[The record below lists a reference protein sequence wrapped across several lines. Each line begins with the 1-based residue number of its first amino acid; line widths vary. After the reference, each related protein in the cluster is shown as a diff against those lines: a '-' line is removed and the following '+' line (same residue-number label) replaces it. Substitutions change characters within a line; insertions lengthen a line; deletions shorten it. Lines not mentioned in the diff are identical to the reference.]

1 MSISCK
7 PTPLSVLK
15 VQNVPNFDHILTQIE
30 SKFRTFW
37 TFRMD
42 CGVCLQ
48 DINMRFFRAGQKFY
62 RENIIF
68 YFLTTFGKKCVSE
81 IQKSAFS
88 EKSAIFKISNL
99 IFKIFWKKFEKK
111 FWTFLFF
118 CRIDNPPGFLE
129 WVRFWKFIENFRSSV
144 ISCEN
149 SHILIMSDLG
159 LLW

>member
-1 MSISCK
+1 M
-7 PTPLSVLK
+7 L
-15 VQNVPNFDHILTQIE
+15 
-30 SKFRTFW
+30 SKFW
-37 TFRMD
+37 KCETFRR
-42 CGVCLQ
+42 CCEVGFE
-48 DINMRFFRAGQKFY
+48 DIGMRFFRVDRKFY

-68 YFLTTFGKKCVSE
+68 YFPTIFRKKCVSE